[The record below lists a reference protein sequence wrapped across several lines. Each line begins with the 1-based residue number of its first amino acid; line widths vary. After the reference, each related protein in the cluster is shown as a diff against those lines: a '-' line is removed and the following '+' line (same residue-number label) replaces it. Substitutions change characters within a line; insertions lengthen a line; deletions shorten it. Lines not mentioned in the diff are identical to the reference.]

1 MQILRQFFSQTKKPE
16 GFLGAL
22 MLRGMNSGHAELADW
37 ALSLMP
43 GIAPQSAVD
52 LGCGGGRN
60 IAALQKKYP
69 HATVDG
75 FDYSALSVE
84 KAIKYNA
91 SAIAQNKCTIAV
103 GDVSNLK
110 PQKTYDLAT
119 AFETIYFWP
128 GLEKCFTNV
137 FNMLNN
143 NAYFLIVCESDG
155 KDKTGKQFEKWID
168 GMKVH
173 SPEEIENALH
183 TAGFEKVKI
192 NHHDRHPWIAVCAQ
206 RG

>member
-69 HATVDG
+69 HANVDG

-91 SAIAQNKCTIAV
+91 SAIAQNNCTIAV

-110 PQKTYDLAT
+110 PQKKTTWQLLLKQFIFGQDSKNVSQTFSICL
-119 AFETIYFWP
+119 TITP
-128 GLEKCFTNV
+128 ISSSSVKV
-137 FNMLNN
+137 
-143 NAYFLIVCESDG
+143 
-155 KDKTGKQFEKWID
+155 TGKIKPVNNSKN
-168 GMKVH
+168 GLMV
-173 SPEEIENALH
+173 
-183 TAGFEKVKI
+183 
-192 NHHDRHPWIAVCAQ
+192 
-206 RG
+206 